1 MNIRSKDDTVRR
13 MRALEHRVHEA
24 GATRREE
31 FAGGVAYFNDALPAI
46 WDLNFMRVDR
56 ECEQPALEAERLQ
69 AGLGHRKVLVE
80 ESRLKKAGDV
90 VTQVA
95 KDLATAP

>member
-46 WDLNFMRVDR
+46 
-56 ECEQPALEAERLQ
+56 CCS
-69 AGLGHRKVLVE
+69 
-80 ESRLKKAGDV
+80 SRWS
-90 VTQVA
+90 
-95 KDLATAP
+95 